1 MGCGASK
8 DASAN
13 APAEPEK
20 KGKKGHG
27 EGKDAAFDTGAV
39 DAAAAVTT
47 AVGTAAVVAG
57 AVNDGARSAMGEV
70 AGAAGN
76 ALLAFG
82 KELPWVAPIAFLVAG
97 VVQASADVHALKH
110 DAKIFCANVRSVENV
125 MAEAGRKGHLA
136 KVEET
141 CMALQ
146 YEMEEGLAFCHKL
159 KTQYFITQ
167 MVMSGRHC
175 QKFKDISDSIH
186 RQVTII
192 AAAASIDTHDI
203 VRSEFE
209 QGKKLQAKIAELGGA
224 DAVAADPALKAQ
236 CREFLSA
243 SDAMIVS
250 AVDEVQRAV
259 ELAESRSQKKMD
271 EMMTQSRLQTKVLE
285 DQVAN
290 LTKMMEVL
298 LNTRVGLADAGVDL
312 SQADGRRK
320 AAAGEENPPPAPDAA
335 ALDATAEEQISG
347 DAVRDVLK
355 RMPVSSTEAERLA
368 VVENLGL
375 NTEDVTDLIGD
386 GDLKEIVDE
395 GREALG
401 MTDCYIGSIDAS
413 RQTYLSYCAKD
424 AEGAELPRG
433 DGFWWPNITS
443 ACKHVVKKGDVLH
456 SNGSIAENRMS
467 NMDNLSLPEYQALAE
482 AGHDECKNVFPVI
495 GAVMADPDGKIPHE
509 TLMKQEYQPHGEKD
523 TTYGAARTFFGAT
536 LMAKELHYSGAPI
549 KVDGQTVATFCV
561 FDRRGT
567 RDDVDAQKMRDFADK
582 AAKVFQEKAKARGF
596 KA

>member
-47 AVGTAAVVAG
+47 AVGTAALVAG
-57 AVNDGARSAMGEV
+57 AANDGARGAMGEI

-167 MVMSGRHC
+167 LVMSGRHC

-259 ELAESRSQKKMD
+259 QLEAAKSQKKMD
-271 EMMTQSRLQTKVLE
+271 LLMEENRQQREEARQQTKMLE
-285 DQVAN
+285 DQVSK
-290 LTKMMEVL
+290 LTSMMEVL
-298 LNTRVGLADAGVDL
+298 LKTRVEQALGGEGVDL
-312 SQADGRRK
+312 SQDDGKARPELEKAMDEQMRAENVRDLESRMPMPANEDRRVEVVQRMGFSAEDVQDLVGDADF
-320 AAAGEENPPPAPDAA
+320 A
-335 ALDATAEEQISG
+335 ALAHEAQDFFGG
-347 DAVRDVLK
+347 DVQT
-355 RMPVSSTEAERLA
+355 MVS
-368 VVENLGL
+368 
-375 NTEDVTDLIGD
+375 
-386 GDLKEIVDE
+386 
-395 GREALG
+395 
-401 MTDCYIGSIDAS
+401 SIDAT
-413 RQTYLSYCAKD
+413 RQTALSFAQD
-424 AEGAELPRG
+424 ERSHVG
-433 DGFWWPNITS
+433 DGFWLPKIGTS
-443 ACKHVVKKGDVLH
+443 CQHVIKKNDVIQ
-456 SNGSIAENRMS
+456 SNGSMAEMPEIPRLNFPEMMALAQTDVDPNAEMS
-467 NMDNLSLPEYQALAE
+467 RWMPLVGQTMEYQANGGDMSEL
-482 AGHDECKNVFPVI
+482 
-495 GAVMADPDGKIPHE
+495 IPNQDVLPG
-509 TLMKQEYQPHGEKD
+509 TKPLS
-523 TTYGAARTFFGAT
+523 YGQIWSFAQM
-536 LMAKELHYSGAPI
+536 MAKGDDAPLHYTGAPI
-549 KVDGQTVATFCV
+549 KIEGQTVGTFCV
-561 FDRRGT
+561 LDGKH
-567 RDDVDAQKMRDFADK
+567 RDDIDADAARRFADR
-582 AAKVFQEKAKARGF
+582 AALMIQEKAIKRGF
-596 KA
+596 GK

>member
-47 AVGTAAVVAG
+47 AVGTAALVAG
-57 AVNDGARSAMGEV
+57 AANDGARGAMGEI

-97 VVQASADVHALKH
+97 VCQAAADVHALKH
-110 DAKIFCANVRSVENV
+110 DAKVFATNVRSVESILTDV
-125 MAEAGRKGHLA
+125 GRKGHLA

-209 QGKKLQAKIAELGGA
+209 QGEKLQAKIAELGGA

-271 EMMTQSRLQTKVLE
+271 EMMAQSRLQTKVLE

-368 VVENLGL
+368 VVEKLGL

-386 GDLKEIVDE
+386 G
-395 GREALG
+395 
-401 MTDCYIGSIDAS
+401 T
-413 RQTYLSYCAKD
+413 
-424 AEGAELPRG
+424 
-433 DGFWWPNITS
+433 
-443 ACKHVVKKGDVLH
+443 
-456 SNGSIAENRMS
+456 
-467 NMDNLSLPEYQALAE
+467 
-482 AGHDECKNVFPVI
+482 
-495 GAVMADPDGKIPHE
+495 
-509 TLMKQEYQPHGEKD
+509 
-523 TTYGAARTFFGAT
+523 
-536 LMAKELHYSGAPI
+536 
-549 KVDGQTVATFCV
+549 
-561 FDRRGT
+561 
-567 RDDVDAQKMRDFADK
+567 
-582 AAKVFQEKAKARGF
+582 
-596 KA
+596 